1 MSKGS
6 KAVCMRL
13 PEPYWGKVEAEAR
26 ARGISPADF
35 CRRIIVESI
44 QPVEGGK
51 VIGQVTPIP
60 TTSASVY
67 PGGSPSI
74 VTPTPSPV
82 TLSQKIEEAIAA
94 GTAAAVLAKMR
105 AEFPEL
111 SPPTETMMHTREN
124 LAKLAKEH
132 PEAVGEFLA
141 KERAKGKMS
150 DREIAEF
157 LEQLGV

>member
-1 MSKGS
+1 
-6 KAVCMRL
+6 MRF
-13 PEPYWGKVEAEAR
+13 PEPLMGNIEPEAR
-26 ARGISPADF
+26 ALGISVPEL
-35 CRRIIVESI
+35 CRRIIAESR
-44 QPVEGGK
+44 QAVGMER

-82 TLSQKIEEAIAA
+82 TSSQKIEEAIAA

-124 LAKLAKEH
+124 LAKLAEKH
-132 PEAVGEFLA
+132 PEAFGKWAAEKISKGEMSARELA
-141 KERAKGKMS
+141 ELLKVFG
-150 DREIAEF
+150 I
-157 LEQLGV
+157 Q